1 MRKGIHYSR
10 SLFDLQHLQSLKFA
24 DNRYY
29 GSQIPSA
36 IGKLANLRYLNLS
49 RNGFGGQI
57 PIGISHLIKLTVLD
71 LSENYLELK
80 KPNLTMLVQSL
91 TELQELYFDYVNLSA
106 EKGGDWCKV
115 ISSSLP
121 HLRALSLYN
130 TSLSGPIDRCL
141 AKLTSISVIRLD
153 YTHLYSPVPAFFANF
168 SNLTSLTLS
177 VCGLCGTF
185 PPEIVRISTL
195 QTVDLLVN
203 QMLQGSLPEFPK
215 KGYLRILD
223 LSITNFSGVLPVSIG
238 NLKMLSEIDIPIDGV
253 PKVDGKPHILV
264 RFTNVREQV
273 QQFLTSISSTHW
285 ENLVNLAFV
294 DLSPNL
300 LDGGIALSKFSL
312 PLLQALDLSNNEF
325 SRQLHEFSNVSSLVD
340 TQVNDRVSP

>member
-1 MRKGIHYSR
+1 MREGIHDSS

-57 PIGISHLIKLTVLD
+57 PIGISHLVKLTVLD

-80 KPNLTMLVQSL
+80 KPNLSMLVQSL

-121 HLRALSLYN
+121 HLRALSLYS
-130 TSLSGPIDRCL
+130 TSLSCPIDRCL

-168 SNLTSLTLS
+168 
-177 VCGLCGTF
+177 
-185 PPEIVRISTL
+185 
-195 QTVDLLVN
+195 
-203 QMLQGSLPEFPK
+203 
-215 KGYLRILD
+215 
-223 LSITNFSGVLPVSIG
+223 
-238 NLKMLSEIDIPIDGV
+238 
-253 PKVDGKPHILV
+253 
-264 RFTNVREQV
+264 
-273 QQFLTSISSTHW
+273 
-285 ENLVNLAFV
+285 
-294 DLSPNL
+294 
-300 LDGGIALSKFSL
+300 
-312 PLLQALDLSNNEF
+312 
-325 SRQLHEFSNVSSLVD
+325 
-340 TQVNDRVSP
+340 